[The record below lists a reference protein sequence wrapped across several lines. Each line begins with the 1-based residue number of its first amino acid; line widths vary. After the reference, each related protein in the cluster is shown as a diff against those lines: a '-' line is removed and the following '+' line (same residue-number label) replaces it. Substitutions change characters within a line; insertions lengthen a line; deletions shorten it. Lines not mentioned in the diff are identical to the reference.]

1 MKIITTLICGLLI
14 LISSLLAHS
23 QQLEYNIIWLGKIG
37 KLHIKKTEKDDYSF
51 IETNSEVKIPFHKLN
66 WVTTTTELNGQLKT
80 SNYAQLLN
88 DKKREYT
95 EIDHT
100 NDTIWQVNYESGK
113 EEHIS
118 IKHNLN
124 VSDLYFEEPVN
135 ETYIFSERFGQ
146 PLEIENK
153 GKGHYRLML
162 PDKNY
167 CDYFYTEGIC
177 TNVKAKNGRRTIK
190 FVLSVKS

>member
-1 MKIITTLICGLLI
+1 MRKMTALICGFLI
-14 LISSLLAHS
+14 LISSLQAYS
-23 QQLEYNIIWLGKIG
+23 QQLEYNIIWLRKIG
-37 KLHIKKTEKDDYSF
+37 KLHIKKTKKDDYSF
-51 IETNSEVKIPFHKLN
+51 IETNSEVKIPFYKLN
-66 WVTTTTELNGQLKT
+66 WVTSTTEFNGRLKT

-100 NDTIWQVNYESGK
+100 NDTIWQVNYDSGV
-113 EEHIS
+113 EEFIS

-177 TNVKAKNGRRTIK
+177 TSVKAKNGSRTIK
-190 FVLSVKS
+190 FVLSEKS